1 MGFIMKKK
9 IGAFFFAL
17 FIIFN
22 IGTFKTIASFEHK
35 NRILFISSYNSS
47 FPIFFQQIDGIKSV
61 LAKENY
67 IVDLEFMDS
76 KRFFNDGNINNF
88 YRLIKYKI
96 DKNPEK
102 YDAIIVADDNA
113 YDFATKYQ
121 NELFKEIPMVF
132 FGVNNIDKAI
142 NASNNP
148 WVTGVAEAVSVE
160 DTLKVAVKLK
170 PYATKVVAIGDST
183 ETGIQDVKSFYNEQK
198 HFSNLKFSDIN
209 LGDLNVD
216 DFKTQLKNIDSD
228 TIVVFIAAFRDV
240 NGNSIDFETA
250 VRLVRDNCRE
260 PLFDLYLH
268 GIGSGLLGG
277 KVVSHLEQG
286 RIAAEMV
293 KKILSGNEV
302 AQIPIIER
310 SPNKYIFDNQELSKF
325 NIDEKL
331 LPIDSLILNK
341 KESFYQSYKNFI
353 WAISAT
359 FIIMVFFIS
368 YLLINIKFRKKAER
382 DLIKANITLGS
393 TYEELEASSEELK
406 AQFDEIQIQDK
417 ELNHVK
423 ESYRLICEAST
434 GGTWD
439 IDLKTN
445 VRVFTES
452 WYSGYGLSEISIF
465 NIKEWAARIHAEDK
479 QIFLNH
485 QKSIKE
491 GEKEKYSCEYRM
503 ATSTGE
509 YRYFIE
515 KCIVLRDDKGVIERI
530 AGSHT
535 DVTDR
540 KLQETKIERLA
551 YHDILTGLPNRTY
564 LNKELNSILL
574 NCKRKSFLGA
584 AIFIGLDNFSLI
596 NDFFGHA
603 TGDKALIYISNRFKD
618 TFMMCDK
625 VFVSKFSGDEYV
637 VIIREL
643 RSEEEVSKYIARILR
658 VFEEKVVIEDN
669 ELYITISMGVVKFP
683 ENGVTVEELFKNA
696 DTALHKAKE
705 AGKNCYKFF
714 DYSMNDSVRNK
725 MLLQSSIRKA
735 IENNEFVLYY
745 QPQIDVLTGKLS
757 GYEAL
762 IRWISPK
769 HGFVSPDKF
778 IKLSEENG
786 TIVHLGRWVLQEACE
801 FSKKININEKSQ
813 YIISVNISPIE
824 LMQYEFVDK
833 VKEIINK
840 SGAVPKLIQIEIT
853 ESALMESFDVN
864 IEKLN
869 KLKEFGLSIAMDD
882 FGTGYSSLN
891 YLNQLPIDTLKIDKS
906 FVDDVANSNAG
917 KSFVDIIIVLAHR
930 MGLSVVAEG
939 VETEAQKSV
948 LIAQGCDK
956 IQGYIYSKPMTE
968 VNALEYEKGFK
979 EKT

>member
-1 MGFIMKKK
+1 MKRI
-9 IGAFFFAL
+9 IGAFFFV
-17 FIIFN
+17 IFV
-22 IGTFKTIASFEHK
+22 TFNSFPLNAVDAMEPK

-47 FPIFFQQIDGIKSV
+47 FPIFFQQIDGINSI
-61 LAKENY
+61 LTKENY

-76 KRFFNDGNINNF
+76 KRFFNDENINNF
-88 YRLIKYKI
+88 YNLIKYKTE
-96 DKNPEK
+96 KNPEK
-102 YDAIIVADDNA
+102 YDAIIVGDDNA
-113 YDFATKYQ
+113 YDFAIKYQ
-121 NELFKEIPMVF
+121 RELFKDIPVVF
-132 FGVNNIDKAI
+132 FGVNDIEKAI
-142 NASNNP
+142 KAKNNH

-160 DTLKVAVKLK
+160 DTLKIAVKIK
-170 PYATKVVAIGDST
+170 PNATKIIAISDTT

-198 HFSNLKFSDIN
+198 HFSNFKFSDIN
-209 LGDLNVD
+209 LGKMTTE
-216 DFKTQLKNIDSD
+216 DFKTQLKNIDKD
-228 TIVVFIAAFRDV
+228 TIVVFIAAFRDLY
-240 NGNSIDFETA
+240 GNPIDFESG
-250 VRLVRDNCRE
+250 VNLVRENCRE

-286 RIAAEMV
+286 KIAAEMV
-293 KKILSGNEV
+293 KKILSGTKV
-302 AQIPIIER
+302 TQIPIIEK
-310 SPNKYIFDNQELSKF
+310 SPNKYIFDNQQLKKF

-341 KESFYQSYKNFI
+341 KASFYQSYKKYI
-353 WAISAT
+353 WPISVT

-382 DLIKANITLGS
+382 DLVEANMTLGS

-406 AQFDEIQIQDK
+406 AQFDEIQMQDK
-417 ELNHVK
+417 ALTHVK

-439 IDLKTN
+439 IDLKRN

-452 WYSGYGLSEISIF
+452 WYEGYGFFKINIF
-465 NIKEWAARIHAEDK
+465 NVKEWAERIHPEDK
-479 QIFLNH
+479 QIFLNY

-491 GEKEKYSCEYRM
+491 SKKEKYSCEYRM
-503 ATSTGE
+503 ATNSGE

-515 KCIVLRDDKGVIERI
+515 KCIVIRDDKGVIERI

-535 DVTDR
+535 DITDR
-540 KLQETKIERLA
+540 KLQEIKIEKLA

-564 LNKELNSILL
+564 LNKKLNSILL
-574 NCKRKSFLGA
+574 NCEEKSFHGVTV
-584 AIFIGLDNFSLI
+584 FIGLDNFSLI

-603 TGDKALIYISNRFKD
+603 TGDKALIYISNRLKYAFAQYN
-618 TFMMCDK
+618 K

-637 VIIREL
+637 IIIEEL
-643 RSEEEVSKYIARILR
+643 KSNKEISEYITRILE
-658 VFEEKVVIEDN
+658 VFEEKFIIDSN
-669 ELYITISMGVVKFP
+669 ELYITISMGIVEFP
-683 ENGVTVEELFKNA
+683 KDGVTVEELFKNA

-714 DYSMNDSVRNK
+714 KNSMNDSIRDK
-725 MLLQSSIRKA
+725 ILLQSSIRKA
-735 IENNEFVLYY
+735 LENNEFVLYY
-745 QPQIDVLTGKLS
+745 QPQIDVLTGRLS

-801 FSKKININEKSQ
+801 FCKKINISEENQ
-813 YIISVNISPIE
+813 YVISVNISPVE

-833 VKEIINK
+833 VKDIISK
-840 SGAVPKLIQIEIT
+840 SGVLPKLIEIEIT

-869 KLKEFGLSIAMDD
+869 KLREFGLSIAMDD

-906 FVDDVANSNAG
+906 FVDDIANRNSDKN
-917 KSFVDIIIVLAHR
+917 FVDIIILLAHR
-930 MGLSVVAEG
+930 MGILVVAEG
-939 VETEAQKSV
+939 VETEEQKLV
-948 LIAQGCDK
+948 LTTQGCDK
-956 IQGYIYSKPMTE
+956 IQGYIFSKPMTE
-968 VNALEYEKGFK
+968 GNAIEYKNNF
-979 EKT
+979 